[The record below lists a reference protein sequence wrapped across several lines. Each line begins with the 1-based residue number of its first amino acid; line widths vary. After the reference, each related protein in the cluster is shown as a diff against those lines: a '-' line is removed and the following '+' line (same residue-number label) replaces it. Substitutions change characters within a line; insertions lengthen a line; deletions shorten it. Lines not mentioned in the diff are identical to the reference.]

1 MQVNLMNELNTVE
14 TRAILAGVA
23 TAFGVQLSG
32 DAMVDA
38 GIIGAF
44 IVGGLIE
51 MIRRIKA
58 RKAARRAARAESSE
72 GAEGAE
78 DAERARPADTAER
91 GTVLLVCL
99 GAFLAPGCAVPVVPD
114 VQITSATISGS
125 GQVTGTVGD
134 VPFSLTVE
142 AACTDDDEET
152 CTATACVTVIGITR
166 CQQVQ

>member
-1 MQVNLMNELNTVE
+1 MNELNTVE

-78 DAERARPADTAER
+78 RDRPAGTAER

-99 GAFLAPGCAVPVVPD
+99 GALLAPGCAVPVVPD
-114 VQITSATISGS
+114 VQITSATISGA

-142 AACTDDDEET
+142 AACTDDDDEET

-166 CQQVQ
+166 CEQVQ